1 MDRAVLLIESRCHPL
16 EMVLPLLPALFNQ
29 AMERGGFGRFRGLD
43 PLVVVPA
50 EAQIHAPDFT
60 RTEGALE
67 VQCCFASRLCRIDGV
82 VLPLNQKA
90 VKGIFH
96 VGLL

>member
-1 MDRAVLLIESRCHPL
+1 M
-16 EMVLPLLPALFNQ
+16 
-29 AMERGGFGRFRGLD
+29 
-43 PLVVVPA
+43 VVPA

-96 VGLL
+96 VGLLQRLSVQAFVLVSFSVNNHWPCSLQLRL